1 MIMKRHI
8 EIKLNK
14 WKESKKR
21 KPLLLHGARQIGK
34 TFVLKEFACKK
45 FKHAHYFDLE
55 EGKVELEKIFND
67 LKPTE
72 IINKLSFI
80 SGKSINIQNDIL
92 IFDEI
97 QAIPRAISSLK
108 YFNQE
113 IPELAVTACGSNL
126 GIAVTDESFPVGNV
140 ECLTMY
146 PMNFLEFLEGINE
159 DIAVRFLKSFDGEVL
174 EDIYHNR
181 FFDLLKKYFII
192 GGMPEAI
199 MIYKA
204 NKRDLTTAFI
214 EVRKYQKQL
223 LIHYANDFSKYSGAV
238 NSRHI
243 ERIFNSVPAQLSRT
257 QQGNS
262 KKFKFKNVISNG
274 FRTYDDLANP
284 IDWLVKTGL
293 IFKINIVEHP
303 IIPLFSGITQN
314 SFKLFFFDVGVLGAA
329 VGLEPNKI
337 MLYDYGTYKGYFA
350 ENFILQELSSYNCAG
365 LVSWMGRTSEV
376 EFLMQNKEEIIPVEV
391 KAGTNTKAKSLQAYI
406 AKYQPEYS
414 VKFTGKKYGH
424 DKKNTF
430 SFPLYMV
437 SVFMKQIYRR

>member
-1 MIMKRHI
+1 MKRQI
-8 EIKLNK
+8 EIQLNT
-14 WKESKKR
+14 WKKSIKR

-34 TFVLKEFACKK
+34 TFVLKEFASKK
-45 FKHAHYFDLE
+45 FKKTHYFDLE
-55 EGKVELEKIFND
+55 EQKVELEGIFNN
-67 LKPTE
+67 LKPAE

-80 SGKSINIQNDIL
+80 SGNSINIQGDIL

-97 QAIPRAISSLK
+97 QAIPRAITSLK

-113 IPELAVTACGSNL
+113 IPELAVAACGSNL
-126 GIAVTDESFPVGNV
+126 GIAITGESFPVGKV

-159 DIAVRFLKSFDGEVL
+159 DVAVRFLKSFNGEVL
-174 EDIYHNR
+174 DDVYHNR
-181 FFDLLKKYFII
+181 FFELLKIYFIT
-192 GGMPEAI
+192 GGMPDAI
-199 MIYKA
+199 IIYKA
-204 NKRDLTTAFI
+204 NKEDLITTFS

-243 ERIFNSVPAQLSRT
+243 ERVFNSIPAQLSRT

-274 FRTYDDLANP
+274 FRTYEDLANP

-303 IIPLFSGITQN
+303 SIPLLSGIVQN
-314 SFKLFFFDVGVLGAA
+314 SFKLFFFDVGLLGAA
-329 VGLEPNKI
+329 VGLEPNGI
-337 MLYDYGTYKGYFA
+337 MLYDYGTYKRYFA
-350 ENFILQELSSYNCAG
+350 ENFILQELSSYNCSSM
-365 LVSWMGRTSEV
+365 VSWVGRTSEV
-376 EFLMQNKEEIIPVEV
+376 EFLLQNKGRIIPVEV

-414 VKFTGKKYGH
+414 VKFTGKKYGY

-437 SVFMKQIYRR
+437 SVFMKQIYCLP